1 MPLPHIFSAA
11 FFGAPLLVASFPI
24 FAHHAFPTFFD
35 PREIVSVEGFL
46 TGVRLIN
53 PHSYFRVQVT
63 EPNGQTGDWVFE
75 SSPVAS
81 LSKAGWHSD
90 SIPASAKVRMS
101 GFAARNGRPIARWRS
116 ILVYGQAAEDDA
128 RRIFGQGQ
136 PPDREWRSR
145 VEELGVQCEDIQGGC
160 FILDA
165 ATLDI
170 LQREFTDI
178 GVWSPLE

>member
-1 MPLPHIFSAA
+1 MKFPHTFSAA
-11 FFGAPLLVASFPI
+11 FFGALLLATSFPI

-35 PREIVSVEGFL
+35 SREIVSVEGFL

-53 PHSYFRVQVT
+53 PHSYFRVQVMD
-63 EPNGQTGDWVFE
+63 PNGQTSDWVFE
-75 SSPVAS
+75 SNPVAS

-90 SIPASAKVRMS
+90 SIPVGAKVRMS

-116 ILVYGQAAEDDA
+116 ILVYGQAVEDDTQL
-128 RRIFGQGQ
+128 IFGQGQ

-145 VEELGVQCEDIQGGC
+145 VEELGVQWEDIQNGC

-165 ATLDI
+165 ATLGI
-170 LQREFTDI
+170 LQREFMDI
-178 GVWSPLE
+178 GVWSPPE

>member
-1 MPLPHIFSAA
+1 MKLPHILSAVLISS
-11 FFGAPLLVASFPI
+11 LLATASFST
-24 FAHHAFPTFFD
+24 FAHHAFPTFFN
-35 PREIVSVEGFL
+35 PREIMSVEGFL

-63 EPNGQTGDWVFE
+63 DPNGQTDDWVFE
-75 SSPVAS
+75 SNPVAS
-81 LSKAGWHSD
+81 LSKMGWHSD
-90 SIPASAKVRMS
+90 SIPANSRVRMS

-116 ILVYGQAAEDDA
+116 ILVYGQTADDDI
-128 RRIFGQGQ
+128 RLIFGQGQ

-145 VEELGVQCEDIQGGC
+145 VEELGVQCEDIQSGC

-170 LQREFTDI
+170 LQREFMDI
-178 GVWSPLE
+178 GVWSPPE

>member
-1 MPLPHIFSAA
+1 MKLPHILSAA
-11 FFGAPLLVASFPI
+11 FFSVLLLVASFPI

-90 SIPASAKVRMS
+90 SIPASSKVRMS

-116 ILVYGQAAEDDA
+116 ILVMA
-128 RRIFGQGQ
+128 RQLRMMSGLFSVRDSRQTGNGGHELRNWACSAKTFRVVALFWTQQRSIYFSANLRI
-136 PPDREWRSR
+136 
-145 VEELGVQCEDIQGGC
+145 
-160 FILDA
+160 
-165 ATLDI
+165 
-170 LQREFTDI
+170 
-178 GVWSPLE
+178 